1 MARQRLQKPIG
12 IIARQ
17 TPSTLHPRVENGS
30 EISTYCWT
38 SNQNQTKQKS
48 NFRNVTNVTITEY
61 NSFLPVV
68 AWALLT
74 QLHSALDLVLANFY
88 KRGSAVCSLQSP
100 PSMLYRNKCIFVRNY
115 VLFLLLS
122 AFFCV
127 YCYFCIFVFLF
138 DFAPVTEIC
147 ERRPRAFCSITHNL
161 WLEEYEFLS
170 IQTIKANVPFWPP
183 SSNFKV
189 SLSIFIFSFI
199 INRSIGNDRL
209 PLLPSC

>member
-17 TPSTLHPRVENGS
+17 TPSTRHPRVENGS

-100 PSMLYRNKCIFVRNY
+100 PSMLYRNKCIFVRNN

-127 YCYFCIFVFLF
+127 YCYFCIFVWLC
-138 DFAPVTEIC
+138 TGN
-147 ERRPRAFCSITHNL
+147 RNL
-161 WLEEYEFLS
+161 WKTPTCFLQYYS
-170 IQTIKANVPFWPP
+170 QFMAWGIRVFVNSDHKSKRPILATIIQ
-183 SSNFKV
+183 
-189 SLSIFIFSFI
+189 L
-199 INRSIGNDRL
+199 
-209 PLLPSC
+209 